1 MEPYKKGKKYSPREL
16 MERGYELSLEGLRL
30 KSQRDKTFVIED
42 INKNPSSV
50 GAIQKQQNG

>member
-1 MEPYKKGKKYSPREL
+1 MEPYKKGNKYSPREL

-50 GAIQKQQNG
+50 GATQKQQNG